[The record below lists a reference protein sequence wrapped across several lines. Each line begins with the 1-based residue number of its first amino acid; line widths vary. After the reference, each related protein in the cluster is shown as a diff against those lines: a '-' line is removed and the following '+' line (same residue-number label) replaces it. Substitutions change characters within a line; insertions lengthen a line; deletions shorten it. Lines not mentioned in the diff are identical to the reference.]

1 MPKRIRTHPG
11 EILRQEFLVPLG
23 MSANALARELHVPAN
38 RITAMINGS
47 RSVTA
52 ECALR
57 LNYRVELTRVLD
69 GWMARS
75 ARRSCRFSPLPKPTR
90 VHRLWLP

>member
-11 EILRQEFLVPLG
+11 EILYQEFLIPLG

-57 LNYRVELTRVLD
+57 PGACPSIDHGLHRPD
-69 GWMARS
+69 
-75 ARRSCRFSPLPKPTR
+75 RREC
-90 VHRLWLP
+90 